1 MNLLNYYSTV
11 TNGVCHDPSGRT
23 WPHKRGWG
31 GDGEMMDGTE
41 RIFQPDDLEPARSF
55 EFAVEEFSCPR
66 QKNKFIRQNMFTQ
79 LHMAQI
85 SKSVDHIGENNTAKG
100 NYL

>member
-55 EFAVEEFSCPR
+55 EFAVEEFSCPDCL
-66 QKNKFIRQNMFTQ
+66 NSLLIS
-79 LHMAQI
+79 LHVEI
-85 SKSVDHIGENNTAKG
+85 SRVEEEHLVFGRG
-100 NYL
+100 RLL